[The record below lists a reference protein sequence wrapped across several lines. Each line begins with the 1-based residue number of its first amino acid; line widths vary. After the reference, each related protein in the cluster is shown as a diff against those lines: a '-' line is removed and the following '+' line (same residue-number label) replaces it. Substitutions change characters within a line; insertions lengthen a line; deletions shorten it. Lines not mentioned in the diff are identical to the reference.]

1 MRRAL
6 ACAYALLLVAGV
18 GCGGSGGDTKKD
30 GASDAVKTDHVTLPK
45 SYKFEPNVVS
55 VAPGTTVTWT
65 NEDDFPHDVTLLD
78 GTKERKPLSIGK
90 SATIT
95 FADKGTF
102 RYQCSIHPQQ
112 MKGTVIVE

>member
-6 ACAYALLLVAGV
+6 LALLLVAAA
-18 GCGGSGGDTKKD
+18 CGSDGPGDSPE
-30 GASDAVKTDHVTLPK
+30 APARTDRVTLPK
-45 SYKFEPNVVS
+45 SYKFAPETIG

-78 GTKERKPLSIGK
+78 GTKERRELAIGK

-95 FADKGTF
+95 FAEAGTF

-112 MKGTVIVE
+112 MKGSVVVAA